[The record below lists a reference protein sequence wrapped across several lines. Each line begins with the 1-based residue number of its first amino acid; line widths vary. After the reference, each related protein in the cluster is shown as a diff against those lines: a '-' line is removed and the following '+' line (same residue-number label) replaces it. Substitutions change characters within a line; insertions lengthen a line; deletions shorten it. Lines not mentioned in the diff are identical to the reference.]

1 MLLAS
6 HSAPNLHGLVV
17 TNMQDLALGLVKAY
31 TTGLT
36 LIQPIQISLLSL
48 PTMRQI
54 DTSSQFV
61 VIYKLTEGALNPLNQ
76 IISKD

>member
-1 MLLAS
+1 
-6 HSAPNLHGLVV
+6 
-17 TNMQDLALGLVKAY
+17 MQDLALGLVKAY

>member
-1 MLLAS
+1 
-6 HSAPNLHGLVV
+6 
-17 TNMQDLALGLVKAY
+17 
-31 TTGLT
+31 
-36 LIQPIQISLLSL
+36 
-48 PTMRQI
+48 MRQI